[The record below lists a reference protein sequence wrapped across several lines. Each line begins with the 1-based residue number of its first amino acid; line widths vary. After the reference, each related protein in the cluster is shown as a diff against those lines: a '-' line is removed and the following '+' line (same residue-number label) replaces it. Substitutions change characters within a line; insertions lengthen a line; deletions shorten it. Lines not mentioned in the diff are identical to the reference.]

1 MKQNVLVQ
9 TNLTDTFCFIFFK
22 LMVIKNKKLFKL
34 VNIEIGIVLA
44 YSHWYGMIQ
53 ILTATLRM

>member
-9 TNLTDTFCFIFFK
+9 MNLTDTFCFIFFK

-34 VNIEIGIVLA
+34 ANIEIGIVLA
-44 YSHWYGMIQ
+44 YSNWYGMIQ
-53 ILTATLRM
+53 ILTAT